1 MLGILWDVASWEW
14 ALREKTETSEG
25 ARPHLEPY
33 RYGGRFAPRPQRA
46 GLPPAADLNPR
57 STSDRPKLSSA
68 TLLARLEAEN
78 MVLRNRAVELA
89 LRIQKLAEPQRWPVN
104 MR

>member
-1 MLGILWDVASWEW
+1 M
-14 ALREKTETSEG
+14 REKTEPSEG
-25 ARPHLEPY
+25 AKPHLEPY
-33 RYGGRFAPRPQRA
+33 RYSGSFTPRPQRA

-57 STSDRPKLSSA
+57 SISNRLKLSPG

-78 MVLRNRAVELA
+78 MLLRNRAVELA
-89 LRIQKLAEPQRWPVN
+89 LHIQELAEQQRWPVN

>member
-1 MLGILWDVASWEW
+1 VGHWEW

-25 ARPHLEPY
+25 AKPHLEPY
-33 RYGGRFAPRPQRA
+33 RHSGRFAPRPQRA

-57 STSDRPKLSSA
+57 SMSDRLKLSSA
-68 TLLARLEAEN
+68 TLLARLEVEN
-78 MVLRNRAVELA
+78 MLLRNRAVELA
-89 LRIQKLAEPQRWPVN
+89 LHIQKLAEQQRWPVN

>member
-1 MLGILWDVASWEW
+1 VQ
-14 ALREKTETSEG
+14 EKTGTSEG
-25 ARPHLEPY
+25 AKPHLEPY
-33 RYGGRFAPRPQRA
+33 RHSGRFAPRPQRA

-57 STSDRPKLSSA
+57 SISDGLKLSSA

-78 MVLRNRAVELA
+78 MLLRNRAVELA
-89 LRIQKLAEPQRWPVN
+89 LHIQKLAEQQRWPVN